1 MSTAQSTSTTVPREH
16 STPRLALLAAIAALV
31 AVGLT
36 VAIIALSS
44 NASSSPPSS
53 SAAPAGT
60 ITPAKLY
67 PAGNTDRGNA
77 AVARLGAQEQSAP
90 EAQTAG
96 QRP

>member
-1 MSTAQSTSTTVPREH
+1 MSTAQSTSTTAPREH

-31 AVGLT
+31 AVSLT

-44 NASSSPPSS
+44 NANSSPPS

-60 ITPAKLY
+60 ITPVKLY

-77 AVARLGAQEQSAP
+77 AVARLRAQEQSAP